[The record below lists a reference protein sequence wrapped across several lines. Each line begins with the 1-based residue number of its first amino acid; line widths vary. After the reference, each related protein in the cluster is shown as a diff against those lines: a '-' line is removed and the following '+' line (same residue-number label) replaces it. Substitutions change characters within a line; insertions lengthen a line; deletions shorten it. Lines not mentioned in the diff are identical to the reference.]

1 MKRLLLGW
9 AVALVAGGT
18 ASAQDFGPGWL
29 PANANLA
36 NAAGMAPPGIVV
48 AAVGR
53 ARLPAS
59 AAAPFDFSV
68 EGRASS
74 AVQAL
79 AIRDARLKQVR
90 IIAEQFAAEI
100 DVTDAGFSTALD
112 TVAQAKRIQ
121 EMQAERTAHPG
132 IVVPFDNGS
141 IPQLIVARTTVRVR
155 GLPLVKVAAFIDAMS
170 AAGVDDLPNML
181 NNAGS
186 VTTLLMLRTL
196 GLSPIPIDDVD
207 PEALGQA
214 DANAVVAA
222 RRQAQDI
229 AAAAGRALGPVEQVT
244 NVLKTV
250 QGDEVVVT
258 LAVRFAFAPEK

>member
-1 MKRLLLGW
+1 M
-9 AVALVAGGT
+9 
-18 ASAQDFGPGWL
+18 
-29 PANANLA
+29 
-36 NAAGMAPPGIVV
+36 
-48 AAVGR
+48 
-53 ARLPAS
+53 
-59 AAAPFDFSV
+59 
-68 EGRASS
+68 
-74 AVQAL
+74 QAL

-121 EMQAERTAHPG
+121 EMQAERTARPG

-196 GLSPIPIDDVD
+196 GLSPIPSTTSTRRRSAKRTRT
-207 PEALGQA
+207 PWLPHAA
-214 DANAVVAA
+214 KRRTSPRRPVV
-222 RRQAQDI
+222 RS
-229 AAAAGRALGPVEQVT
+229 GR
-244 NVLKTV
+244 
-250 QGDEVVVT
+250 
-258 LAVRFAFAPEK
+258 